1 METGPLN
8 SDQKAAIKQLLIDF
22 QYTFSRSSHDLGRTH
37 LVEYDINHQPGTKPI
52 KQAPYRL
59 PLAKRQEVENEIKLM
74 AEKDLIKELIGPWS
88 SPGIIVSKKSGGIR
102 FCIDYRKLNK
112 VTIQDSQ
119 ALPRIDDSLD
129 ALGGAK
135 WFSKLDLADFTR

>member
-1 METGPLN
+1 MYAESAQNLN
-8 SDQKAAIKQLLIDF
+8 SDQKAVFKQLLIDF
-22 QYTFSRSSHDLGRTH
+22 QDTFSRSSHDLGRTH
-37 LVEYDINHQPGTKPI
+37 LVEYEINLQPGTKPI

-74 AEKDLIKELIGPWS
+74 AEKDLIEESFSPWS
-88 SPGIIVSKKSGGIR
+88 SPVITIPKKSGGIR

-119 ALPRIDDSLD
+119 ALPHIDDSLD

-135 WFSKLDLADFTR
+135 WFS